1 MIESKRLILRQF
13 KESDLDNMYEY
24 TSQENVGPRA
34 GWQPHKSKEETL
46 KYLRSIKDN
55 SNNFA
60 IVLKEENKVIGAIDL
75 KDVSDRFSSVSVNPD
90 AKEIG
95 FVLNENYWGK
105 GYVSEALDA
114 LLNYAFRT
122 LGISEIVGSHDSKNI
137 GSERVQ
143 EKNGMKQIGTLNEGR
158 VWIDGSA
165 SDTILRKITKEEYMD
180 RKV

>member
-1 MIESKRLILRQF
+1 MIETKRLILRQF
-13 KESDLDNMYEY
+13 EESDLDNMYEY
-24 TSQENVGPRA
+24 TTQENVGPRA
-34 GWQPHKSKEETL
+34 GWQPHKSKEDTL
-46 KYLRSIKDN
+46 EYLKSIKDN
-55 SNNFA
+55 PNKFA
-60 IVLKEENKVIGAIDL
+60 IVLKEENKLIGAIDL
-75 KDVSDRFSSVSVNPD
+75 NDVSERFNGVDINPD

-95 FVLNENYWGK
+95 YVLNENYWSK
-105 GYVSEALDA
+105 GYVSEAADA
-114 LLNYAFRT
+114 LLNYAFNT

-143 EKNGMKQIGTLNEGR
+143 EKNGMKQIGVINDGS